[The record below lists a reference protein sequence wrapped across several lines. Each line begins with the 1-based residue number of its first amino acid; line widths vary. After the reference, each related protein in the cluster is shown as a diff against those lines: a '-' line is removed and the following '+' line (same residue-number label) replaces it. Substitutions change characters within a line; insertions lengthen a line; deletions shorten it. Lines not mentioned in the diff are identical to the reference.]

1 MKYIIFTDLD
11 GTLLREDD
19 YSFEDA
25 LPAIREAQQRK
36 IPIVISSSKTRAE
49 IETYRER
56 LGISDPFISENGGG
70 IFIPC
75 GYFRSMQKGD
85 RIDGHIM
92 IALGERYERLRS
104 FMGVLRK
111 EGFPVRGFGDMTLK
125 EVVELTG
132 LSEEEAELARMREF
146 DEPFLYEGGS
156 RVPES
161 LIRRIEEEGFRC
173 TRGRFLHLMG
183 RSDKGKAVRILTAL
197 YRSEYDNIKTIAV
210 GDSLND
216 LPMLK
221 EVSAAFLVQRQDG
234 TYDSDVT
241 SYGITRIDA
250 PGPRGWKKV
259 VERVLK
265 NEY

>member
-1 MKYIIFTDLD
+1 MKHIIFTDLD

-25 LPAIREAQQRK
+25 LPAIREAQRRE

-49 IETYRER
+49 IETYRDR

-75 GYFRSMQKGD
+75 GYFRSMPVGD
-85 RIDGHIM
+85 RIDGYIM
-92 IALGERYERLRS
+92 IALGERYERLRA

-132 LSEEEAELARMREF
+132 LSETEAELARMREF
-146 DEPFLYEGGS
+146 DEPFLYEGAS
-156 RVPES
+156 RAPES

-183 RSDKGKAVRILTAL
+183 RSDKGKAVRVLTSL

-216 LPMLK
+216 LPMLR
-221 EVSAAFLVQRQDG
+221 EVNAAFLVQRQDG
-234 TYDSDVT
+234 TYDSEVT
-241 SYGITRIDA
+241 SVGITRVDA
-250 PGPRGWKKV
+250 PGPRGWKLA
-259 VERVLK
+259 VERVLN
-265 NEY
+265 NEF